1 MTVFSNWCRFKS
13 TMECVN
19 CSNKSKCRI
28 VQFQRLLIIRWEDI
42 ANGKREGKRLQANYP
57 GPRWCKKHLKRSFSN
72 LRDRYVLGGIHLT
85 NLAFL
90 PNALLKEIT
99 ATEYK
104 RSITSFYNNHF
115 ALADLEEQQVG
126 RFILNSLKTKSIC
139 RWWSTTWTQ
148 SLFGDQKWTR
158 SIRWTTSQ
166 NSCLGSWNATL
177 TDIHTGRLSSDSKSI
192 LLC

>member
-1 MTVFSNWCRFKS
+1 ML
-13 TMECVN
+13 MG
-19 CSNKSKCRI
+19 
-28 VQFQRLLIIRWEDI
+28 
-42 ANGKREGKRLQANYP
+42 NGKAKGCKQTTQDQGDA
-57 GPRWCKKHLKRSFSN
+57 KKHLKCSFLN

-126 RFILNSLKTKSIC
+126 GFILNSPKTKSIC
-139 RWWSTTWTQ
+139 R
-148 SLFGDQKWTR
+148 
-158 SIRWTTSQ
+158 
-166 NSCLGSWNATL
+166 
-177 TDIHTGRLSSDSKSI
+177 
-192 LLC
+192 

>member
-1 MTVFSNWCRFKS
+1 M
-13 TMECVN
+13 
-19 CSNKSKCRI
+19 
-28 VQFQRLLIIRWEDI
+28 LIF
-42 ANGKREGKRLQANYP
+42 L
-57 GPRWCKKHLKRSFSN
+57 N

-126 RFILNSLKTKSIC
+126 GFILNSPKTKSIC
-139 RWWSTTWTQ
+139 R
-148 SLFGDQKWTR
+148 
-158 SIRWTTSQ
+158 
-166 NSCLGSWNATL
+166 
-177 TDIHTGRLSSDSKSI
+177 
-192 LLC
+192 

>member
-1 MTVFSNWCRFKS
+1 M
-13 TMECVN
+13 
-19 CSNKSKCRI
+19 
-28 VQFQRLLIIRWEDI
+28 LIIRWEDI

-57 GPRWCKKHLKRSFSN
+57 GPRYCEKHLKCPLFN

-115 ALADLEEQQVG
+115 ALADLEEQQVV
-126 RFILNSLKTKSIC
+126 RFLFKSIKIP
-139 RWWSTTWTQ
+139 SEMEVAP
-148 SLFGDQKWTR
+148 LY
-158 SIRWTTSQ
+158 
-166 NSCLGSWNATL
+166 NA
-177 TDIHTGRLSSDSKSI
+177 
-192 LLC
+192 

>member
-1 MTVFSNWCRFKS
+1 MI
-13 TMECVN
+13 VN
-19 CSNKSKCRI
+19 HKVGRYCQWETGRQKAASK
-28 VQFQRLLIIRWEDI
+28 L
-42 ANGKREGKRLQANYP
+42 
-57 GPRWCKKHLKRSFSN
+57 PRTKVMQKKHLKCSFLN

-126 RFILNSLKTKSIC
+126 GFILNSPKTKSIC
-139 RWWSTTWTQ
+139 R
-148 SLFGDQKWTR
+148 
-158 SIRWTTSQ
+158 
-166 NSCLGSWNATL
+166 
-177 TDIHTGRLSSDSKSI
+177 
-192 LLC
+192 